1 MSADQRRDHVIR
13 AAQKEFGRFGY
24 EGAST
29 AAIAKRVGVSQPY
42 LFRLFP
48 SKKAIFLVAID
59 ACFDDLEA
67 MFEAAAGELTGDEAL
82 AAMGQAYNEL
92 LDEREKL
99 QMQLQTWATACHDE
113 EIRDKARQRWHRLW
127 QHVERLSGGDQQRM
141 VPFFAGGMLL
151 NVFAALEL
159 PRIREQLGEALT
171 GLSKPAKD

>member
-1 MSADQRRDHVIR
+1 MSAEQRRDHVIR

-48 SKKAIFLVAID
+48 SKKAIFLDTID
-59 ACFDDLEA
+59 VCFDDLEQ
-67 MFEAAAGELTGDEAL
+67 MFEAAAGELTGEEAL
-82 AAMGQAYNEL
+82 AAMGRAYNEL
-92 LDEREKL
+92 LDERERL

-113 EIRDKARQRWHRLW
+113 EIRAKTRQRWGRLW
-127 QHVERLSGGDQQRM
+127 QLVERLSGADQQRVM
-141 VPFFAGGMLL
+141 QFLAGGMLL

-159 PRIREQLGEALT
+159 PRIKEQLGEALT
-171 GLSKPAKD
+171 GLAGPPGD